1 MGLMGLFKMQRL
13 LSFFLNSVLPIRI
26 SAKGHLLLPIADGKH
41 GSGHNYEQPLPF
53 DSPFTKRPNFQ
64 NHFASIGLVKFSVRR
79 KSNDMHKFRLIMDD
93 KVAFNTCFRQAF
105 CKSFAQTGPASVEY
119 KRSSN

>member
-26 SAKGHLLLPIADGKH
+26 AVKGHLLLPIADGKH

-53 DSPFTKRPNFQ
+53 DSPLQK
-64 NHFASIGLVKFSVRR
+64 
-79 KSNDMHKFRLIMDD
+79 
-93 KVAFNTCFRQAF
+93 
-105 CKSFAQTGPASVEY
+105 GPIF
-119 KRSSN
+119 KIILPQ